1 MTPPPRQK
9 VPPADARLRFGRAQP
24 PGRGGCR
31 CLPNPPVKD
40 RRTGPGRPG
49 TRPTSGKPRT
59 ASPMVP
65 TPGTLRPR
73 MTPPPRQ
80 KVPPADARLR
90 FGRAQPPGRGGCR
103 CLPNPPVK
111 DRRTGPGRPGTRPTS
126 GKPRTASPM
135 VPTPGTLRPR
145 MTPPPRQKVPPA
157 DARLRFGRAQPPG
170 RGGCRCRPG
179 PPVENPRTG
188 PGRPGTRPTLG
199 KPGTASPM
207 APTPRTLRPRQ
218 TPWPQVERPLPRH
231 TAYNTR
237 VNGKFAIEGDAGR
250 PDGAAAE
257 GPARPGQTE
266 DGGSDGAHAGDP
278 PPPDDPVLG
287 ENAPPGG
294 PPAPSPAASRSAG
307 QNRLQNPGMAGGRLG
322 SAGGALSAR
331 CVEIR
336 RSESPANSRVG

>member
-1 MTPPPRQK
+1 MAPTPGTLRPRTTPPPRQK

-31 CLPNPPVKD
+31 CLPD
-40 RRTGPGRPG
+40 
-49 TRPTSGKPRT
+49 
-59 ASPMVP
+59 
-65 TPGTLRPR
+65 
-73 MTPPPRQ
+73 
-80 KVPPADARLR
+80 
-90 FGRAQPPGRGGCR
+90 
-103 CLPNPPVK
+103 
-111 DRRTGPGRPGTRPTS
+111 
-126 GKPRTASPM
+126 
-135 VPTPGTLRPR
+135 
-145 MTPPPRQKVPPA
+145 
-157 DARLRFGRAQPPG
+157 
-170 RGGCRCRPG
+170 

-199 KPGTASPM
+199 KPGTPSPM

-307 QNRLQNPGMAGGRLG
+307 HKDQRTKRQKDKRQKNRKTKRQKDRTKERQDAFWPLG
-322 SAGGALSAR
+322 
-331 CVEIR
+331 IR
-336 RSESPANSRVG
+336 RSEPSA